1 MALKAFKSID
11 PKSGNECPLFIFGDH
26 TSNFIPSELNNL
38 GLSGD
43 DLTRHIAHD
52 IGTEGLV
59 RGLCARFGC
68 AGQVAGVSRLVL
80 DCNRD
85 PNAAGLIPKDSDGT
99 VITGNQNLSQ
109 ADKSS
114 RIAQIHTPYH
124 AALSRGLEDVSA
136 RTRDPLIVSIHSFTP
151 QLKSGGDW
159 RMTEMGLLFK
169 GDIETAHAT
178 REQFMR
184 MGRNFTVG
192 MNKPYSAFVLNYTV
206 DTNVMPR
213 GLRHITFEVRQDLID
228 TPAKEVDITQVLER
242 VLKALI

>member
-1 MALKAFKSID
+1 MTFKAFKSIN
-11 PKSGNECPLFIFGDH
+11 PKSGNQCPLFIFGDH
-26 TSNFIPSELNNL
+26 TSSFIPSELNNL

-43 DLTRHIAHD
+43 DLTRHIAYD

-59 RGLCARFGC
+59 RGLCAHFGC
-68 AGQVAGVSRLVL
+68 AGHVAGVSRLVL

-85 PNAAGLIPKDSDGT
+85 PNAAGLIPKESDGT
-99 VITGNQNLSQ
+99 VITGNQNLGQ
-109 ADKSS
+109 ADKTN
-114 RIAQIHTPYH
+114 RITQIHTPYH
-124 AALSRGLEDVSA
+124 AALSRALDDVSS
-136 RTRDPLIVSIHSFTP
+136 RTHDPLIVSIHSFTP
-151 QLKSGGDW
+151 QLKFGGDW

-169 GDIETAHAT
+169 GDIKTAKATETLLKP
-178 REQFMR
+178 
-184 MGRNFTVG
+184 NFTVG